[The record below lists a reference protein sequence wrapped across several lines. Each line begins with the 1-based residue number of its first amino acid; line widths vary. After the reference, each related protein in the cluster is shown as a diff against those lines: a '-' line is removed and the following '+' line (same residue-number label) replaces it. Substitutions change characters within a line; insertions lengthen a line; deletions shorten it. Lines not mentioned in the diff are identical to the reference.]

1 MGQPKGSLY
10 ERWGSLKSYNKY
22 YNLAKF
28 LEILRDLRVLRGLI
42 VTMKNKKNVLFVCI
56 GNSCRSQ
63 MAEGYA
69 RAWGAEIMDASS
81 AGTYAIGFINDP
93 VIEVMREEGID
104 IYGGHPKQ
112 ITRDM
117 VEEADLVIALG
128 GDPERFFPDL
138 LRDKLITWPTPDPFG
153 DSLER
158 TREIRDMIKTRISDL
173 IIDLADLGNG
183 E

>member
-1 MGQPKGSLY
+1 
-10 ERWGSLKSYNKY
+10 
-22 YNLAKF
+22 
-28 LEILRDLRVLRGLI
+28 
-42 VTMKNKKNVLFVCI
+42 MKKKKNVLFVCI

-69 RAWGAEIMDASS
+69 RVWGSKVMDAAS
-81 AGTYAIGFINDP
+81 AGTYAIGFINAP
-93 VIEVMREEGID
+93 VIEVMREEGLD
-104 IYGGHPKQ
+104 ISGGHPKQ

-128 GDPERFFPDL
+128 GDPELFFPDL

-158 TREIRDMIKTRISDL
+158 TREIRDMIKTRVSDL
-173 IIDLADLGNG
+173 IIDLAKDDK
-183 E
+183 EK